1 MLEVTF
7 FRDERDCVS
16 GFSARGHA
24 DYERH
29 GKDIV
34 CAAVSA
40 VLQAAH
46 LGLSTYAKADVD
58 AKQAPGELSV
68 AWPDDE
74 RERESV
80 RAIVTTAELAVE
92 QIARRYPQNVRLVRV
107 RTRHTPG
114 GEVLRRVTPV
124 ADRRRVHD
132 V

>member
-7 FRDERDCVS
+7 YRDERDRVS

-40 VLQAAH
+40 VLQAAQ
-46 LGLSTYAKADVD
+46 LGLTAYAKADVT
-58 AKQAPGELSV
+58 ARQGSGELRL
-68 AWPDDE
+68 AWPKDE
-74 RERESV
+74 GDWESV
-80 RAIVTTAELAVE
+80 RAIVATAELAVE
-92 QIARRYPQNVRLVRV
+92 QIARRFPENVRLKRA
-107 RTRHTPG
+107 RAPRAPG
-114 GEVLRRVTPV
+114 GKAPRRVTLL